1 MKRIAL
7 IPAIALSLAACS
19 GASEAPNATD
29 NEAAAAENKAGLTGD
44 VVELPAGEGEGEGEG
59 TVLNEEAKPGAPEP
73 DPAATARADKWVG
86 RWRGVEGL
94 NLVIAKDSAPGHY
107 MLDMQY
113 SLDDKGKFTGVA
125 TAEGIAFTRP
135 DGEKV
140 LRPTDGDATGLK
152 WLAGKKDCLTVASGE
167 GYCRD

>member
-1 MKRIAL
+1 MKRTAL
-7 IPAIALSLAACS
+7 IPALALSLVACS
-19 GASEAPNATD
+19 GASEAPNATE
-29 NEAAAAENKAGLTGD
+29 NEALAAENKAGLAGD
-44 VVELPAGEGEGEGEG
+44 VVELPGGEGEGEGA
-59 TVLNEEAKPGAPEP
+59 VLNEEMTPGAGEP
-73 DPAATARADKWVG
+73 DAAATARADGLVG

-94 NLVIAKDSAPGHY
+94 NLVIAKDRAPGHY
-107 MLDMQY
+107 TLDMQY
-113 SLDDKGKFTGVA
+113 SLDGKGKFAGVA

-152 WLAGKKDCLTVASGE
+152 WLAGKKDCLTVAPGE

>member
-7 IPAIALSLAACS
+7 IPALALSLAACS

-29 NEAAAAENKAGLTGD
+29 NAAAAAENKAGLDGD
-44 VVELPAGEGEGEGEG
+44 VVELPAGEGEGEGAI
-59 TVLNEEAKPGAPEP
+59 VNEAVKPGAGEP
-73 DPAATARADKWVG
+73 DAAATARADKWVG

-107 MLDMQY
+107 TLDMQY
-113 SLDDKGKFTGVA
+113 SLDEKGKFTGVA
-125 TAEGIAFTRP
+125 TAAGIAFTRP